1 MNGYRF
7 VSDWMLET
15 SAEAL
20 WKLIEEPERADW
32 WRGCYICKLKAGPE
46 GNGIGDEYLT
56 VIRTRMLYK
65 LSFTARIVEKSRP
78 HLIELRADGH
88 LEGSGRLEFEEV
100 GDCTRVRYTWEVR
113 TKKRWMNVWAP
124 FFRPAFVWNHNR
136 VMADCMDGLTAR
148 LGIRLVQSG
157 AAKA

>member
-20 WKLIEEPERADW
+20 WTLIEEPEQADW
-32 WRGCYICKLKAGPE
+32 WRGCCIRKIKSGPS
-46 GNGIGDEYLT
+46 GDGIGDEYLT
-56 VIRTRMLYK
+56 VIRSRMLYK
-65 LSFTARIVEKSRP
+65 LSFTARIVEKCSP
-78 HLIELRADGH
+78 NLIELRADGH
-88 LEGSGRLEFEEV
+88 LEGSGRLEFEQV

-113 TKKRWMNVWAP
+113 TKKRWMNLWAP

-136 VMADCMDGLTAR
+136 VMADCIEGLTRR
-148 LGIRLVQSG
+148 LGVRLVQPG
-157 AAKA
+157 MAE

>member
-1 MNGYRF
+1 MNSYRF

-15 SAEAL
+15 SADEL

-32 WRGCYICKLKAGPE
+32 WRGCSICKIKSGPV
-46 GNGIGDEYLT
+46 GDGIGDEYLT
-56 VIRTRMLYK
+56 VVRTRMLYK
-65 LSFTARIVEKSRP
+65 LSFTARIVEKRRP

-88 LEGSGRLEFEEV
+88 LEGSGRLEFEEI
-100 GDCTRVRYTWEVR
+100 GTCTRVRYTWEVR

-148 LGIRLVQSG
+148 LGIRLVQPG
-157 AAKA
+157 ATEA